1 MVGGVAL
8 SLGGTILTALGCPYG
23 EFIEQLGTGCLENPG
38 SFSDKSLHKL
48 NTAPSLQNINKAG
61 KKYFQ
66 SCEWKL
72 KLC

>member
-1 MVGGVAL
+1 MAGGVAL
-8 SLGGTILTALGCPYG
+8 SLGGTIFTTLGCPYG
-23 EFIEQLGTGCLENPG
+23 VFVEQLRTGCLENPG
-38 SFSDKSLHKL
+38 SFSYKSLHKL
-48 NTAPSLQNINKAG
+48 NTAPSLQNMNRPG